1 MDKRFIMTQC
11 RFHAIDRTQLF
22 ISGWFTKGDE
32 TSNKITVLLDQ
43 EHLEYRIEK
52 EINTGVVLMK
62 VEPGQRKPKY
72 MYRIV

>member
-32 TSNKITVLLDQ
+32 TSNKITVLLGSGAP
-43 EHLEYRIEK
+43 
-52 EINTGVVLMK
+52 GVSD
-62 VEPGQRKPKY
+62 RK
-72 MYRIV
+72 RD